1 MTEGL
6 VSSRPGTATGETIS
20 KEVER
25 TRIQDELKWNPQSR
39 VTADSGE
46 TGGGKDNTSETVWC
60 VMLGGLCQQGLC
72 RRCGE
77 LRHLCEVRC

>member
-6 VSSRPGTATGETIS
+6 VSSWPGTATGETVS

-39 VTADSGE
+39 VTADGGE
-46 TGGGKDNTSETVWC
+46 TCGGKDNISENVRC

-77 LRHLCEVRC
+77 LRHLREVRC